1 MHHRVIRVLIVAVA
15 LCLAAAG
22 YLWWAGRAPVADG
35 LAATGMLEG
44 TRVVIAS
51 EVSARVVQ
59 VSVAR
64 GASVERGQTLVQLD
78 DRDLRL
84 RQRQAPANGPEQQ
97 TLALQLEKL
106 ELRAPVDGI
115 IAERAIEPGE
125 LAMPGAPLLL
135 IERPRDLRLV
145 MYVSEGQIG
154 RVRVGQAVT
163 FTADSLPN
171 ERFAGQVESIGA
183 SAEFTPRNVQAP
195 KDRALLVFAV
205 WARVNDDSG
214 RLKPGMPVDAVI
226 TE

>member
-1 MHHRVIRVLIVAVA
+1 MHHRAVPVLVVAVT
-15 LCLAAAG
+15 LGLAAAG
-22 YLWWAGRAPVADG
+22 YLWWTGRAPVVDSVT
-35 LAATGMLEG
+35 ATGMLEG
-44 TRVVIAS
+44 TRVVVAA
-51 EVSARVVQ
+51 EVNARVVQ
-59 VSVAR
+59 VFVAR
-64 GASVERGQTLVQLD
+64 GASVERGQPLVQLD

-106 ELRAPVDGI
+106 QLRAPVDGI

-135 IERPRDLRLV
+135 IERARDLRLV

-154 RVRVGQAVT
+154 RVQVGQGVT
-163 FTADSLPN
+163 FTTDSLPS

-205 WARVNDDSG
+205 WARVTDDSG

-226 TE
+226 NE